1 MKRLANIFCVVLIV
15 LITTT
20 SAAVA
25 VESGT
30 APGAGTGDGSGGGSD
45 VAFALVQTK
54 PQDGATG
61 VSVSD
66 SIWLLFNKNAVNMTV
81 RDNNKANIVL
91 RDSDGDKVSAEVTM
105 KDDQIEPEYRREM
118 VVVPSGPLDPGTT
131 YKLTIGSAVQAKNG
145 QTLGK
150 AYTVTFTTAGV
161 KPGGQQSSAAKPT
174 EKQSANTGNLATA
187 AGIDQA
193 ADNNAKNA
201 TLSAVSPTSLGAE
214 STEADNA
221 GEKAD
226 GGIARLLVSILFL
239 GGATAALIVI
249 KRRGKK

>member
-1 MKRLANIFCVVLIV
+1 MMKRLANIFCIALIV
-15 LITTT
+15 LITMT
-20 SAAVA
+20 SAAAA
-25 VESGT
+25 VESGA

-45 VAFALVQTK
+45 IAFSLVQTK

-61 VSVSD
+61 FSVSD
-66 SIWLLFNKNAVNMTV
+66 SIWLLFNKNAVNMAV

-105 KDDQIEPEYRREM
+105 KDDQTEPEYRREM

-131 YKLTIGSAVQAKNG
+131 YILTIGSAVQAKNG

-161 KPGGQQSSAAKPT
+161 KPGSQQSSAVKPT
-174 EKQSANTGNLATA
+174 VKQSVDTENPATP

-193 ADNNAKNA
+193 ADNNAKNT
-201 TLSAVSPTSLGAE
+201 TLSAVSPTSLSAAAIE
-214 STEADNA
+214 VDDA
-221 GEKAD
+221 GEKT
-226 GGIARLLVSILFL
+226 GGDTARLLVSIVFL
-239 GGATAALIVI
+239 GGATAALII
-249 KRRGKK
+249 RKKGKK